1 MIECTAKASRSI
13 HTPRS
18 QVSLDMGS
26 LYMLQSL
33 LRRLNQSVHVAYE
46 RMDCVQAG
54 GMLRRVALE
63 ANAKHM
69 RRHDTRNTGR
79 VDGRDKKRPFPPPP
93 HRSDRGTSHNFSQ
106 HSSQFCTLTN
116 SKD

>member
-1 MIECTAKASRSI
+1 MIECLLRGSEGTA
-13 HTPRS
+13 TLRS
-18 QVSLDMGS
+18 QASLDMGS

-33 LRRLNQSVHVAYE
+33 LRRLNRSVHVAYE
-46 RMDCVQAG
+46 RMDYVQAG
-54 GMLRRVALE
+54 GMLRRVPLE
-63 ANAKHM
+63 AIANHM
-69 RRHDTRNTGR
+69 RRHDAGDTGR

-106 HSSQFCTLTN
+106 HSPQFCTLTN

>member
-1 MIECTAKASRSI
+1 MNQCLLRGSEGTATLRL
-13 HTPRS
+13 

-33 LRRLNQSVHVAYE
+33 LRRLNRCVHVAYE
-46 RMDCVQAG
+46 RMDFVQAG
-54 GMLRRVALE
+54 GMLRRVPWE
-63 ANAKHM
+63 AIANHM

-93 HRSDRGTSHNFSQ
+93 HRSDTGVPHNFSQ
-106 HSSQFCTLTN
+106 HSPQFCTLTN